1 MQKVYVTERGDF
13 DEDGRFHVGG
23 VIGVDSMARLAV
35 SYPLSV
41 GCYRHHVT
49 TDDFSLEIFYKHQ
62 SSKIGYRVTVFEM
75 Y

>member
-35 SYPLSV
+35 SFPLSV
-41 GCYRHHVT
+41 GCYRHHVDK
-49 TDDFSLEIFYKHQ
+49 DDFSLAILYKQ
-62 SSKIGYRVTVFEM
+62 PSSYKGFRVTIMEM